1 MCLLLN
7 KNLFS
12 GKRRVS
18 GKAAKKGKHLKK
30 YPDYLIEDP
39 SIKNEAH
46 SKWEADD
53 IYDEDDFND

>member
-1 MCLLLN
+1 MCLLTNYKHTSKTKRDLN
-7 KNLFS
+7 AKT
-12 GKRRVS
+12 KRKPKK
-18 GKAAKKGKHLKK
+18 KA
-30 YPDYLIEDP
+30 DYLIEDT

>member
-1 MCLLLN
+1 MCLLMN
-7 KNLFS
+7 K
-12 GKRRVS
+12 KRLSRKKSVS
-18 GKAAKKGKHLKK
+18 RKAAKKGKHLKK